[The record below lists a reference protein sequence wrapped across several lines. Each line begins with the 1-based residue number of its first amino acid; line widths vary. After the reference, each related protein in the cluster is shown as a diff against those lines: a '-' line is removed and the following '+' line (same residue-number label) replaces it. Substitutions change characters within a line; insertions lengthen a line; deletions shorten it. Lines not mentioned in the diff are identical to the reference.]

1 MGVIEKFF
9 APSPF
14 KKLHE
19 HSVKVHECV
28 KLLRPLTDA
37 LLAEEYDK
45 IEQLHNKMSKTE
57 HEADILKN
65 ELRDQIGKLH
75 FLSVGKHEL
84 SEFLSYQDDVADEA
98 EDFAVILMLRKT
110 KIPAALQEDFLA
122 FVDQIIKVSEMLMS
136 LSEKLSRLAEAA
148 FGGKEAEEML
158 EAIDK
163 IGEEEWQADRME
175 RKFART
181 FYAMEDELDPV
192 TVMFLDK
199 YCLALSKIANA
210 AEKTAKYLRLV
221 IRKK

>member
-1 MGVIEKFF
+1 MGVIEKIFS
-9 APSPF
+9 PSPF
-14 KKLHE
+14 KKLHK

-28 KLLRPLTDA
+28 KLLRPLADA

-45 IEQLHNKMSKTE
+45 IEQLHNEMSKTE

-75 FLSVGKHEL
+75 FLSVGKDEL
-84 SEFLSYQDDVADEA
+84 SKFLSYQDDVADEA
-98 EDFAVILMLRKT
+98 EDFAVILILRQT
-110 KIPAALQEDFLA
+110 KIPAALREDFLA
-122 FVDQIIKVSEMLMS
+122 FVDQIIKVSKMLMS
-136 LSEKLSRLAEAA
+136 LAEKLSTLAEAA

-158 EAIDK
+158 KAIDE
-163 IGEEEWQADRME
+163 IGEEEWKADRME
-175 RKFART
+175 RKFARR
-181 FYAMEDELDPV
+181 FYEMEEEMDPI
-192 TVMFLDK
+192 TVIFLDK

>member
-1 MGVIEKFF
+1 MGIIEKFF

-14 KKLHE
+14 KKLHA
-19 HSVKVHECV
+19 HSIKVHDCV
-28 KLLRPLTDA
+28 KLLRPLTNA

-45 IEQLHNKMSKTE
+45 IEQLHNEMSRME

-65 ELRDQIGKLH
+65 ELRDEISKLH

-84 SEFLSYQDDVADEA
+84 SEFLSYLDDVADEA
-98 EDFAVILMLRKT
+98 EDFAVILTLRNT
-110 KIPAALQEDFLA
+110 KLPAVLQEHFLA
-122 FVDQIIKVSEMLMS
+122 FVEQIIKVSEML
-136 LSEKLSRLAEAA
+136 LLLAEKLSTLADAA

-158 EAIDK
+158 ETIEK
-163 IGEEEWQADRME
+163 IGEEEWKADRME

-181 FYAMEDELDPV
+181 FYGMEDEMDPV

>member
-1 MGVIEKFF
+1 MGVIDKIF

-14 KKLHE
+14 KKLHK

-28 KLLRPLTDA
+28 KLLQPLADA

-45 IEQLHNKMSKTE
+45 IEQLHNEMSKTE
-57 HEADILKN
+57 HEADVLKN
-65 ELRDQIGKLH
+65 ELRDQIGRLH

-84 SEFLSYQDDVADEA
+84 SKFLSYQDDVADEA
-98 EDFAVILMLRKT
+98 EDFAVILMLRQT
-110 KIPAALQEDFLA
+110 KIPAALREDFLA
-122 FVDQIIKVSEMLMS
+122 FVDQIIKVSELLLS
-136 LSEKLSRLAEAA
+136 LAEKLSTLAEAA
-148 FGGKEAEEML
+148 FGGKEAEDML

-163 IGEEEWQADRME
+163 IGEEEWKADRME
-175 RKFART
+175 RKFARR
-181 FYAMEDELDPV
+181 FYGMEDEMDPV

>member
-9 APSPF
+9 TPSPF

-37 LLAEEYDK
+37 LIGGDYDK
-45 IEQLHNKMSKTE
+45 IDSLHNEMSKTE

-84 SEFLSYQDDVADEA
+84 SQFLSYQDDVADEA
-98 EDFAVILMLRKT
+98 EDFAVILTLRQT
-110 KIPAALQEDFLA
+110 KVPEALQEDFLA
-122 FVDQIIKVSEMLMS
+122 FVDQIIKVSEMLLS
-136 LSEKLSRLAEAA
+136 LSEKLATLAEAA
-148 FGGKEAEEML
+148 FGGKEAEVML
-158 EAIDK
+158 EVINL
-163 IGEEEWQADRME
+163 IGEEEWKADRME
-175 RKFART
+175 RKFARR
-181 FYAMEDELDPV
+181 FYGMEEEMDPM
-192 TVMFLDK
+192 TVIFLDK

>member
-1 MGVIEKFF
+1 MGVIDKFF

-19 HSVKVHECV
+19 HSIKVHECV
-28 KLLRPLTDA
+28 KLIRPLADA
-37 LLAEEYDK
+37 LLTEEYNK
-45 IEQLHNKMSKTE
+45 IEELHNEMSKTE

-65 ELRDQIGKLH
+65 ELRDQINKLH

-84 SEFLSYQDDVADEA
+84 SKFLSYQDDVADEA
-98 EDFAVILMLRKT
+98 EDFAVILILRNT
-110 KIPAALQEDFLA
+110 KLPAVLREDFLT
-122 FVDQIIKVSEMLMS
+122 FVDQIIKVSEMLLS
-136 LSEKLSRLAEAA
+136 LSEKLSKLAEAA
-148 FGGKEAEEML
+148 FGGKDAEEML
-158 EAIDK
+158 KTIDE
-163 IGEEEWQADRME
+163 IGEEEWKADRME
-175 RKFART
+175 RKFARK
-181 FYAMEDELDPV
+181 FYAMAEDMDPV